1 MSFLLEY
8 VISIALFKAY
18 LRPKYTYFVDLNFF
32 SFVNL
37 IAICNL
43 YICEEI
49 WHLDLG
55 RKKKGKKKKI
65 GN

>member
-8 VISIALFKAY
+8 VISIAY

-37 IAICNL
+37 IGICNL
-43 YICEEI
+43 YICEQI

-55 RKKKGKKKKI
+55 RKKKRKKKR
-65 GN
+65 